1 MTHALLVDLN
11 EPDATHPLF
20 LATIGAVIGGTV
32 FGRHCSPISDTTIFA
47 SASSSCSHLDHVFTQ
62 LPYALCVGGVV
73 VLFGYA
79 PVAYGYSPVALL
91 PVATLVLILLLQFG
105 GRPVVTEGTAATA
118 AAPAAHRE
126 EGGRRRAGRRQ
137 GPGSSGRRTS
147 AGRRRRCE
155 GLSRP
160 APRDLVAPNVLNL
173 PIARDSRP
181 LVQRSILSGTA
192 GGRSPPTSLDRRRRA
207 GRGVWVV

>member
-1 MTHALLVDLN
+1 VLGSTWAALAMALPTYLSVTHALLVDLN
-11 EPDATHPLF
+11 EPDAMHPLF

-79 PVAYGYSPVALL
+79 PVAYGYSPVTLL
-91 PVATLVLILLLQFG
+91 PVATLALILLLQFG

-118 AAPAAHRE
+118 AAPAPAPTE
-126 EGGRRRAGRRQ
+126 KKADAGEPAD
-137 GPGSSGRRTS
+137 GKAPG
-147 AGRRRRCE
+147 
-155 GLSRP
+155 RP
-160 APRDLVAPNVLNL
+160 AD
-173 PIARDSRP
+173 ARQP
-181 LVQRSILSGTA
+181 AAA
-192 GGRSPPTSLDRRRRA
+192 GA
-207 GRGVWVV
+207 AKA